1 MLVIDGSAGEG
12 GGQVLRTALGLSLV
26 TQTPFRIEKIRG
38 RRPKPGLQRQ
48 HLACVK
54 AAALIGDAGVE
65 GDALSSQE
73 LTFHPRALRPG
84 NYELAIGSAGSTT
97 LLLQAVLPALLRA
110 SGPTT
115 LALEGGTHNR
125 LAPTFEFLAQSFVPV
140 LAQLG
145 ARIDVKLVRYG
156 FEPAGGGRI
165 EVSVTPAPLKP
176 IELLERGALIR
187 RTATAV
193 IASIPQKVAAREL
206 AMVVEDLDFA
216 ATELHT
222 EHVTASSPGN
232 AIIVALTYQH
242 VADVFVGLGERGITA
257 EKVAHRTT
265 GEVKRS
271 LRTDAPVGSHLADQ
285 LMIPFALAGGG
296 AFRTVELTQHSHT
309 QLELIPRFLDVKL
322 ECQPEGNG
330 TWRFGVIAPK

>member
-1 MLVIDGSAGEG
+1 MVLIDGSAGEG

-26 TQTPFRIEKIRG
+26 TQTPFQMVKIRG

-54 AAALIGDAGVE
+54 AAAMIGDAVVE
-65 GDALSSQE
+65 GDALTSQE
-73 LTFHPRALRPG
+73 LVFHPRALRPG

-115 LALEGGTHNR
+115 LSIEGGTHNR
-125 LAPTFEFLAQSFVPV
+125 LAPVFEFLALSFVPV

-145 ARIDVKLVRYG
+145 ARVEVKLVRHG
-156 FEPAGGGRI
+156 FEPAGGGRL
-165 EVSVTPAPLKP
+165 EVTVTPAALTP
-176 IELLERGALIR
+176 IELLTRGALISR
-187 RTATAV
+187 SATAV
-193 IASIPQKVAAREL
+193 ISSIPAKVAAREL
-206 AMVVEDLDFA
+206 AMVEEDLNFA
-216 ATELHT
+216 STELRT

-232 AIIVALTYQH
+232 ALIVALTYQH
-242 VADVFVGLGERGITA
+242 VADVFVGLGERGVTA

-265 GEVKRS
+265 GEAKRS
-271 LRTDAPVGSHLADQ
+271 LRTDAPVGQHLADQ

-296 AFRTVELTQHSHT
+296 AFRTVEPTGHSRT
-309 QLELIPRFLDVKL
+309 QLDLIPRFLDVKL
-322 ECQPEGNG
+322 QCQDEGRG
-330 TWRFGVIAPK
+330 TWRFEVGKR

>member
-1 MLVIDGSAGEG
+1 M
-12 GGQVLRTALGLSLV
+12 LRTALGLSLV
-26 TQTPFRIEKIRG
+26 TQTPFQIVKIRG

-48 HLACVK
+48 HLACVR
-54 AAALIGDAGVE
+54 AAATIGDARVE
-65 GDALSSQE
+65 GDALSSQD
-73 LTFHPRALRPG
+73 LVFQPRALDPG
-84 NYELAIGSAGSTT
+84 SYEFAIGSAGSTT
-97 LLLQAVLPALLRA
+97 LLLQALLPALLRA

-145 ARIDVKLVRYG
+145 ARVEVKLVRHG

-165 EVSVTPAPLKP
+165 EVQVTPAPLKP
-176 IELLERGALIR
+176 IALLHRGPLIS

-193 IASIPQKVAAREL
+193 VSSIPANVAARQL
-206 AMVVEDLDFA
+206 AMVEQTLGFA
-216 ATELHT
+216 PTELRT
-222 EHVTASSPGN
+222 EHVSASSPGN
-232 AIIVALTYQH
+232 ALIIALTYSH
-242 VADVFVGLGERGITA
+242 VTDVFVGLGERGVTA
-257 EKVAHRTT
+257 EKVAHRAT

-271 LRTDAPVGSHLADQ
+271 LRTDAPVSQLLADQ

-296 AFRTVELTQHSHT
+296 AFRTIEPTLHSLT

-322 ECQPEGNG
+322 ECREEGGG
-330 TWRFGVIAPK
+330 TWRFGVTR

>member
-1 MLVIDGSAGEG
+1 M
-12 GGQVLRTALGLSLV
+12 LRTALGLSLV
-26 TQTPFRIEKIRG
+26 TQTPFQIVKIRG

-48 HLACVK
+48 HLACVR
-54 AAALIGDAGVE
+54 AAATIGDARVE
-65 GDALSSQE
+65 GDALSSQD
-73 LTFHPRALRPG
+73 LVFQPRALNPG
-84 NYELAIGSAGSTT
+84 SYEFAIGSAGSTT
-97 LLLQAVLPALLRA
+97 LLLQALLPALLRA

-145 ARIDVKLVRYG
+145 ARVEVKLVRHG

-165 EVSVTPAPLKP
+165 EVQVTPAPLKP
-176 IELLERGALIR
+176 IALLHRGPLIS

-193 IASIPQKVAAREL
+193 VSSIPANVAARQL
-206 AMVVEDLDFA
+206 AMVEQTLGFA
-216 ATELHT
+216 PTELRT
-222 EHVTASSPGN
+222 EHVSASSPGN
-232 AIIVALTYQH
+232 ALIIALTYSH
-242 VADVFVGLGERGITA
+242 VTDVFVGLGERGVTA
-257 EKVAHRTT
+257 EKVAHRAT

-271 LRTDAPVGSHLADQ
+271 LRTDAPVSQLLADQ

-296 AFRTVELTQHSHT
+296 AFRTIEPTLHSLT

-322 ECQPEGNG
+322 ECREEGGG
-330 TWRFGVIAPK
+330 TWRFGVTR

>member
-1 MLVIDGSAGEG
+1 MVVIDGSAGEG
-12 GGQVLRTALGLSLV
+12 GGQVLRTAVGLSLV
-26 TQTPFRIEKIRG
+26 TQTPFQIEKIRG

-54 AAALIGDAGVE
+54 AAALIGDAEVE
-65 GDALSSQE
+65 GDVLSSQE
-73 LTFHPRALRPG
+73 LVFRPRALRPG

-115 LALEGGTHNR
+115 LTLEGGTHNR

-140 LAQLG
+140 LAQMG
-145 ARIDVKLVRYG
+145 ARVEVKLVRYG

-165 EVSVTPAPLKP
+165 DVSVTPAALKP
-176 IELLERGALIR
+176 IELLQRGEQIGR
-187 RTATAV
+187 SATA
-193 IASIPQKVAAREL
+193 IISSIPAKVAAREL
-206 AMVVEDLDFA
+206 AMVVEDLGFTSA
-216 ATELHT
+216 ELHT
-222 EHVTASSPGN
+222 ESVTASSPGN
-232 AIIVALTYQH
+232 AIVIAVTYQH
-242 VADVFVGLGERGITA
+242 VTDVFVGLGERSLTA

-271 LRTDAPVGSHLADQ
+271 LRTDAPVGTHLADQ

-296 AFRTVELTQHSHT
+296 AFRTVELTPHSLT

-322 ECQPEGNG
+322 ECQSEGNG
-330 TWRFGVIAPK
+330 TWRIGVR

>member
-1 MLVIDGSAGEG
+1 MLLIDGSAGEG

-26 TQTPFRIEKIRG
+26 TQTPFRMVQIRG

-54 AAALIGDAGVE
+54 AATMIGDAVVE
-65 GDALSSQE
+65 GDALTSQE
-73 LTFHPRALRPG
+73 LVFHPRALLPG

-115 LALEGGTHNR
+115 LSLEGGTHNR
-125 LAPTFEFLAQSFVPV
+125 LAPTFEFLSQSFVPV

-145 ARIDVKLVRYG
+145 ARVEVKLVRYG

-176 IELLERGALIR
+176 IELLQRGERISR
-187 RTATAV
+187 QATAV
-193 IASIPQKVAAREL
+193 ISSIPAKVAVREL
-206 AMVVEDLDFA
+206 AMIEEDLAFA
-216 ATELHT
+216 PTELHT

-232 AIIVALTYQH
+232 AVIIALTYQN
-242 VADVFVGLGERGITA
+242 VADVFVGLGERGVTA
-257 EKVAHRTT
+257 EKVAHRTAR
-265 GEVKRS
+265 EVMRS
-271 LRTDAPVGSHLADQ
+271 LRTDAPVGLHLADQ
-285 LMIPFALAGGG
+285 LMVPFALAGGG
-296 AFRTVELTQHSHT
+296 AFRTVEPTGHART
-309 QLELIPRFLDVKL
+309 QLDLIPRFLDVKL
-322 ECQPEGNG
+322 DCEAEGQG
-330 TWRFGVIAPK
+330 VWRVGVNRK